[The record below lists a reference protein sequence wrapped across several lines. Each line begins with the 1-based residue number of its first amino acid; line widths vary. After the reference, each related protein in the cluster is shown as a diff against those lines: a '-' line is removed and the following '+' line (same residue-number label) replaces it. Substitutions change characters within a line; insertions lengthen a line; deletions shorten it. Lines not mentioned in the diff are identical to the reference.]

1 MSANNEVAMQAEI
14 LRLHT
19 QLQTI
24 EERHSRKMAVLT
36 DQLER
41 LQANQPSGGDQG
53 LAATRLEFAT
63 RAAGLGIWEWDM
75 SSGAMVWDAR
85 MRQIYGLAPDAE
97 VSYASWQAQLLP
109 EYTVAVDAAMRS
121 LLDNPG
127 SCEVEF
133 QIRRADDEKRFIR
146 SVATLVTGAQ
156 GELRLIGV
164 DWDDTQALLAA
175 EEARRNATA
184 QQRANG
190 LLIQSATVREEFL
203 AAMSHELRTPL
214 NAVLGLAEMLLE
226 GMHGELTAPQAHS
239 IQTIEES
246 GRHLLELISEIL
258 EARTIES
265 SAVEPHPGW
274 VDVDLLVEAVQRRH
288 APAAA
293 RKRLRMTYE
302 VAQGLRPLWADERR
316 LQKMLSN
323 LVSNAIKF
331 TPEAGEVQVRLQ
343 PDALRTAL
351 TISVQDTGIG
361 IADADIQ
368 RLFEPF
374 VQLETGLD
382 RRYGGTGLGLSL
394 VRRLTELHGG
404 AVSVNSTPGRGSTFL
419 LTLPLHSPRAME
431 SVPRHNRTGSA
442 KGGPHNRP
450 DRPPLLL
457 VAEDNDANFELM
469 DAYLTAQ
476 SYRVARAADGMEA
489 VAQCRTLRPDLVLMD
504 IQMPGMDG
512 LEATRLLRAEADVKV
527 ARVPIVAVTALAFP
541 GDRERCMAAGVDGYL
556 AKPVSLHT
564 LTATITRLLA
574 ATGGGLRK

>member
-1 MSANNEVAMQAEI
+1 MSANTEVAMQAEI

-41 LQANQPSGGDQG
+41 LQAKQPSGGDQG

-109 EYTVAVDAAMRS
+109 EYTVAVDAAMRN

-133 QIRRADDEKRFIR
+133 QIRRADGEKRFIR
-146 SVATLVTGAQ
+146 SVASLVTGAQ

-164 DWDDTQALLAA
+164 DWDDTRALLAA

-190 LLIQSATVREEFL
+190 LLIQSATVRDEFL

-246 GRHLLELISEIL
+246 GRHLLELISDIL

-265 SAVEPHPGW
+265 SAVELHPGW
-274 VDVDLLVEAVQRRH
+274 VDVDLLVETVQRHH
-288 APAAA
+288 APAAT
-293 RKRLRMTYE
+293 RKRLRMTFE

-316 LQKMLSN
+316 LQQMLSN

-394 VRRLTELHGG
+394 VRTLTELHGG
-404 AVSVNSTPGRGSTFL
+404 EVSVNSTPGRGSTFL

-431 SVPRHNRTGSA
+431 SVPRHNRTDSA
-442 KGGPHNRP
+442 NGGPHNRP

-457 VAEDNDANFELM
+457 VAEDNDANFEMM

-527 ARVPIVAVTALAFP
+527 ARVPIVAVTALALP
-541 GDRERCMAAGVDGYL
+541 GDKERCMAAGVDGYL

-574 ATGGGLRK
+574 ATGGALRK